1 VVLPQDPAAGTLR
14 YDKGA
19 ITMKFGLLARI
30 EAKPEYADKVEA
42 MLHDAV
48 HLAQQEAHTITW
60 FAFRESTTTFGVF
73 DTFDD
78 EDGRQAHLG
87 GQIAAALMGAAD
99 TMLASP
105 PDIRPIDLL
114 AVKVP

>member
-1 VVLPQDPAAGTLR
+1 
-14 YDKGA
+14 
-19 ITMKFGLLARI
+19 MKFGLLARV

-42 MLHDAV
+42 MLRDALN
-48 HLAQQEAHTITW
+48 LANHETGTITW
-60 FAFRESTTTFGVF
+60 FAFRENANTFGIF

-78 EDGRQAHLG
+78 EDGRQAHLN
-87 GQIAAALMGAAD
+87 GQIAAALAGAAE
-99 TMLASP
+99 TMLAAP